1 MSSVGLPSV
10 LPGYQSL
17 SRIAAVAT
25 VELTAVTPGAGHGGQ
40 HCRNGRGGQVQGT
53 STSCRSSRLRHE
65 DCLDARDQRGAV
77 SPQDTR
83 ILATHAPQVHPV
95 RARGPLTGMAAV
107 LAQGIRGSLP
117 TILST
122 GLRGPT
128 MLIAQ

>member
-1 MSSVGLPSV
+1 VAS
-10 LPGYQSL
+10 
-17 SRIAAVAT
+17 IAAMA
-25 VELTAVTPGAGHGGQ
+25 GAGR
-40 HCRNGRGGQVQGT
+40 CREQAPAADPAGSGT
-53 STSCRSSRLRHE
+53 RTA
-65 DCLDARDQRGAV
+65 LDARDQRGAV